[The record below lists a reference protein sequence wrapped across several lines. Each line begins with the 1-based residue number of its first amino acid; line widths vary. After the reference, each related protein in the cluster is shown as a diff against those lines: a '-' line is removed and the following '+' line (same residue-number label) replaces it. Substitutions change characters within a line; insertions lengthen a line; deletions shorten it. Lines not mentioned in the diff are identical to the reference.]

1 MMDDREK
8 YLLFC
13 METYKQHRGLSG
25 REVYDKFKK
34 YGFDKYVL
42 DLYELLHIQG
52 TRLLL
57 EELDEYEEIQKRE
70 MANGTEGMR
79 VWDAKN

>member
-1 MMDDREK
+1 MNDKEK

-25 REVYDKFKK
+25 REVYGKFQK

-57 EELDEYEEIQKRE
+57 KELDEYEEIQKRE
-70 MANGTEGMR
+70 MTCGTEDMR
-79 VWDAKN
+79 VWNAEN

>member
-1 MMDDREK
+1 MMNDREK

-25 REVYDKFKK
+25 REVYDKFQK

-70 MANGTEGMR
+70 MTSRTE
-79 VWDAKN
+79 DLLT